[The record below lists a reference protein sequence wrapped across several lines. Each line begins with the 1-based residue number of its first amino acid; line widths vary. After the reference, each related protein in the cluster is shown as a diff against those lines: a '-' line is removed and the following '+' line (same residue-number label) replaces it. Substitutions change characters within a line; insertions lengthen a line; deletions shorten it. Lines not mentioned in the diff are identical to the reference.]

1 MRISFFSN
9 YFNIHQLPLALEF
22 NAMEGV
28 DYTFVSLL
36 ATEGAVGRASLDDAY
51 PFVLKE
57 YKGAEHA
64 SLAMRHA
71 LTDDIVVFGDM
82 AGKEKYVRGRA
93 KAGKPFFRYAERVLK
108 RGDLWRFAPPKVYRT
123 WDRFT
128 RYKNTGMLVLCS
140 SAYTARDL
148 ALFGFPVDK
157 CLRWG
162 YFPSAQVESPG
173 GDVNSPLPRY
183 KAMCSAQ
190 RLIPWKR
197 VELQLHA
204 LQRVIKK
211 GFDVSLTIAG
221 DGPQRADLEA
231 LAGELGV
238 LDHVFFVGEL
248 SHSDVL
254 TLMRECGIFLATSD
268 RHEGWGATVN
278 EAMSMAC
285 CVVASEEMGSVP
297 YLIKDGDNGYSYGGN
312 DADALA
318 GKIVRA
324 LSNPQCSAGLG
335 AQAKTDIEGTWSAR
349 EAARRFAELA
359 EALMTGTTP
368 APEAARLW
376 GDGPLSSAG
385 EHSNA

>member
-1 MRISFFSN
+1 MRITFFSN
-9 YFNIHQLPLALEF
+9 YFNAHQLPLALEL

-36 ATEGAVGRASLDDAY
+36 ATEGAVGRTSLDDAY

-71 LTDDIVVFGDM
+71 LTDDVVVFGDM
-82 AGKEKYVRGRA
+82 AGKEKYVRGRSR
-93 KAGKPFFRYAERVLK
+93 AGKPFFRYAERVLK

-128 RYKNTGMLVLCS
+128 RYKNSGMLVLCS

-162 YFPSAQVESPG
+162 YFPSAQAESPG
-173 GDVNSPLPRY
+173 GGVNSPL
-183 KAMCSAQ
+183 
-190 RLIPWKR
+190 
-197 VELQLHA
+197 
-204 LQRVIKK
+204 QRVIEK
-211 GFDVSLTIAG
+211 GFDVTLTIAG
-221 DGPQRADLEA
+221 DGPQRSDLEA
-231 LAGELGV
+231 LAAGFGV
-238 LDHVFFVGEL
+238 SDHVSFVGEL
-248 SHSDVL
+248 SHDAVL
-254 TLMRECGIFLATSD
+254 ALMRECGIFLATSD

-324 LSNPQCSAGLG
+324 LSDPQRSAGLG

-349 EAARRFAELA
+349 EAARRFAELS
-359 EALMTGTTP
+359 EALITGTTP
-368 APEAARLW
+368 APEAARIW
-376 GDGPLSSAG
+376 DDGPLSSAG
-385 EHSNA
+385 EHPNA